1 MKESHFHLLFLQQQ
15 SNFHPT
21 NKKIKC
27 QEIIFTSVWLKV
39 KKIHLF
45 MEHIYTKK
53 VDVAEYPP
61 VAIFLF
67 GQFSQLDFV
76 KEDLNLSLEHQ
87 SRGFDLRL

>member
-1 MKESHFHLLFLQQQ
+1 
-15 SNFHPT
+15 
-21 NKKIKC
+21 
-27 QEIIFTSVWLKV
+27 
-39 KKIHLF
+39 

-53 VDVAEYPP
+53 VDVAEYLP